1 MSFLRHIIK
10 TNNLQREKVGDFY
23 SVVSLNLEI
32 NPRNGLIKA
41 LYSMHKKDPELAKAI
56 AEQLMDNSL
65 VTAGLVE
72 DPRLVISNLNK
83 LLEKAFAAK
92 PAY

>member
-1 MSFLRHIIK
+1 MIK
-10 TNNLQREKVGDFY
+10 TNYLQREKVGDFY
-23 SVVSLNLEI
+23 NVVSLNLEI

-41 LYSMHKKDPELAKAI
+41 LYSMHKKDAELAKAI

-83 LLEKAFAAK
+83 LLEKAFAPK
-92 PAY
+92 PAS